1 MSYISKLRLMKLSPL
16 LAVVFCI
23 FVRPAVACSDFS
35 YKCTNHDF
43 KDNIK
48 NAKYIVVAQL
58 DKYLPDNKGEFTVL
72 INLRGSIQPG
82 TKLIQEAIPQKNTN
96 VFSSCGN
103 GMPLGVDTL
112 YMGDDTKEES
122 GQISLIKYKCAGSYG
137 VGYLEGEWRA
147 VLPYVIDSILD
158 ED

>member
-16 LAVVFCI
+16 LAVAFCI
-23 FVRPAVACSDFS
+23 FARPAVACSDFS
-35 YKCTNHDF
+35 YKCTNQDF

-82 TKLIQEAIPQKNTN
+82 TKLIQEAIQQKSTN

-103 GMPLGVDTL
+103 GMLLGADVL
-112 YMGDDTKEES
+112 FMGAQYEQS
-122 GQISLIKYKCAGSYG
+122 GGFAELAYYECNGRYG
-137 VGYLEGEWRA
+137 VGNLEGGWRA

-158 ED
+158 EK